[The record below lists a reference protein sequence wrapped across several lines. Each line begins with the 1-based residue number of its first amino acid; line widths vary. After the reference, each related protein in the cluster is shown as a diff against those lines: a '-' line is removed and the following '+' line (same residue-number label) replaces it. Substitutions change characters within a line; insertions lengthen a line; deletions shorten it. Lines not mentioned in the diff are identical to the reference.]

1 MPKPLPTSTPVI
13 TDGILRAAAALV
25 VAVYEFKDADIDD
38 MQAMANIESISKA
51 IDRLTR
57 ALRKTF

>member
-13 TDGILRAAAALV
+13 TDGLLRAAVALQF
-25 VAVYEFKDADIDD
+25 AVYEFKDGDIDD
-38 MQAMANIESISKA
+38 MQAMATIEHHSKA

-57 ALRKTF
+57 SLRKTL